1 VLKKRRHA
9 KTTPEKRGTSP
20 APRLTCRV
28 ARAALC
34 CCLLCAQTALAQGG
48 PPLRTD
54 DTATPGKGHWE
65 INIAATFERERDE
78 RESELPLIDINYGV
92 GERVQLKF
100 EMPWLMVRERGARAR
115 RGPGKAAV
123 GVKWRFFENERHG
136 FAVSTYP
143 QLEFNVFRASARRGL
158 VEDTK
163 ELLLP
168 FELTKKLG
176 PVEVNGGI
184 GYRLIRPRR
193 DEWLYGLAVG
203 RRVTKRLE
211 LLGEIYGT
219 SRRGLEEDES
229 SFNLGG
235 RLRVRRHVTLLFSAG
250 RSFRKASSGE
260 PTLYVYAGTQFTF

>member
-1 VLKKRRHA
+1 M
-9 KTTPEKRGTSP
+9 
-20 APRLTCRV
+20 
-28 ARAALC
+28 
-34 CCLLCAQTALAQGG
+34 
-48 PPLRTD
+48 
-54 DTATPGKGHWE
+54 
-65 INIAATFERERDE
+65 
-78 RESELPLIDINYGV
+78 
-92 GERVQLKF
+92 QLKF